1 VLLMLGTWLFAEGF
15 GPVAQMM
22 IYPTLSYPASIRGT
36 GVGFGRS
43 LCGIGQ
49 ALALFVLPILQA
61 RLGTDMFRVVAVSAA
76 TPIVFLLIVIVRHEP
91 TARDI
96 DDEAAA

>member
-1 VLLMLGTWLFAEGF
+1 
-15 GPVAQMM
+15 MM
-22 IYPTLSYPASIRGT
+22 IYPTLSYPAAIRGT

-43 LCGIGQ
+43 LCGIG

-61 RLGTDMFRVVAVSAA
+61 RLGTDMFWVVAISAA
-76 TPIVFLLIVIVRHEP
+76 TPIVFLLIVRYEP

-96 DDEAAA
+96 DDDGGV